1 MNQASPRVDFYVLES
16 DASDARLRFACRL
29 SEKAWNLHHRVH
41 ALTDDHE
48 AARKL
53 DELMWTFRAGSF
65 LPHAINE
72 TASDEENPITIGS
85 DTNIGQ
91 GELLIN
97 LTELVP
103 TCYDQFQ
110 RIAEIVGGNPASRN
124 EGRKRFSF
132 YRDNG
137 YAPQTHR
144 ID

>member
-1 MNQASPRVDFYVLES
+1 MNQEPQRVDFYVLES
-16 DASDARLRFACRL
+16 DATDARLRFACRL
-29 SEKAWNLHHRVH
+29 SEKAWNLEHRVH
-41 ALTDDHE
+41 ALTGDDK
-48 AARKL
+48 AARQL
-53 DELMWTFRAGSF
+53 DQLMWTFRAGSF
-65 LPHAINE
+65 VPHAIND

-85 DTNIGQ
+85 DTSVSE

-97 LTELVP
+97 LTETVP
-103 TCYDQFQ
+103 ACFDKFQ
-110 RIAEIVGGNPASRN
+110 RIAEIVGGDPTSRS